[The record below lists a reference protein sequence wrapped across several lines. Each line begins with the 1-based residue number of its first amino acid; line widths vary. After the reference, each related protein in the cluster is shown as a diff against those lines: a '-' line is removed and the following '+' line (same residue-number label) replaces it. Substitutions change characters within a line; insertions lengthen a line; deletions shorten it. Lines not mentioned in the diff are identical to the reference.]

1 MKKKWV
7 SKMDKIQEKA
17 YFNIG
22 NSEYYE
28 GYHIKD
34 ERWNGWARPYFE
46 KCIAE
51 LFVNNFATRDFQ
63 IVYDKYTDC
72 YICKTLENDI
82 VTATDIAEK
91 KIINTK
97 EGAKKVYDFGSI
109 GWTWDDYTLDEIK
122 NRENIHIITP
132 DKLIEKDS
140 INLDY

>member
-51 LFVNNFATRDFQ
+51 LFVNNLATRDFQ